1 MVLTV
6 AIIYDVALLYE
17 EESLMERCGT
27 GEMYE
32 NIVLAISVMVFVF
45 LSISTNRTTA
55 QFRAFYEHIG
65 AAYRVPW
72 LLVICDFLSNV
83 AVSIV
88 VTFISFFFLLT
99 SESCTDLVLN
109 AFALTF
115 VNELDDA
122 IAVSFDS
129 DEQFLLAADLRAFL
143 KSDCAVPREVAYRI
157 RDLRGLLLTPFKLA
171 HSVFIAGGAFVKLFV
186 LRRHRN
192 MLRKGRRK

>member
-1 MVLTV
+1 M
-6 AIIYDVALLYE
+6 AIVYDVSLLYE
-17 EESLMERCGT
+17 EEPLGDRFGS
-27 GEMYE
+27 GELYE
-32 NIVLAISVMVFVF
+32 NIVLAMSVMVFVF

-83 AVSIV
+83 VVSIV

-122 IAVSFDS
+122 IAASFDS
-129 DEQFLLAADLRAFL
+129 DEAFLLAADLRAFL
-143 KSDCAVPREVAYRI
+143 KTDCVVPRAIEYRA
-157 RDLRGLLLTPFKLA
+157 RDLLGLLVTPFKLA
-171 HSVFIAGGAFVKLFV
+171 HSVFIAGGAAVKLFV

-192 MLRKGRRK
+192 MLTKGRRK

>member
-65 AAYRVPW
+65 AAYRVP
-72 LLVICDFLSNV
+72 
-83 AVSIV
+83 
-88 VTFISFFFLLT
+88 
-99 SESCTDLVLN
+99 
-109 AFALTF
+109 
-115 VNELDDA
+115 
-122 IAVSFDS
+122 
-129 DEQFLLAADLRAFL
+129 
-143 KSDCAVPREVAYRI
+143 
-157 RDLRGLLLTPFKLA
+157 
-171 HSVFIAGGAFVKLFV
+171 
-186 LRRHRN
+186 
-192 MLRKGRRK
+192 